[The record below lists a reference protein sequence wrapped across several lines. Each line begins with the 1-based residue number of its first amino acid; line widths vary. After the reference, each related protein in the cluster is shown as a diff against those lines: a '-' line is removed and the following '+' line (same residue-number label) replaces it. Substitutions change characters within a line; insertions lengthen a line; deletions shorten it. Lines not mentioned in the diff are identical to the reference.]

1 MFINW
6 KILGPKFLET
16 QRTQIPSGCNY
27 EGKCLLTF
35 GSKPTW
41 YVLFV
46 TPRGSGLQKKA
57 ANELNFLVSGKK
69 WKLSRNTGCFRG
81 SIEVGRWG
89 FHLWTWSLEWTNKE
103 QFRPSSIASLHTKCW
118 TCLREEPGA
127 YASKVTGRRSSKRTQ
142 ALLFFPESH
151 LPSITFLWRCQQLS
165 HAGWNL
171 WGGLHTYSET
181 KTK

>member
-41 YVLFV
+41 HVLFV
-46 TPRGSGLQKKA
+46 TPRDSGLQKKA

-81 SIEVGRWG
+81 SIEVGRMSQPHWRVP
-89 FHLWTWSLEWTNKE
+89 SLKLV
-103 QFRPSSIASLHTKCW
+103 FRM
-118 TCLREEPGA
+118 EE
-127 YASKVTGRRSSKRTQ
+127 
-142 ALLFFPESH
+142 
-151 LPSITFLWRCQQLS
+151 
-165 HAGWNL
+165 
-171 WGGLHTYSET
+171 
-181 KTK
+181 